1 MLAAKFAKAAAQ
13 AEKLRVE
20 ALARR
25 QAKRCV
31 YGGIGVAFGLAAF
44 ALAHVA
50 AELALAPKFGAL
62 EVTVLLFAIDLAVA
76 FILCAVAAGLRPGKV
91 EVEAEYLRRRALGQM
106 KDELSFIALV
116 PAMVGPKRLR
126 QWFFVAEFLSR
137 FLRRKP
143 PERPGLKKPY
153 LI

>member
-50 AELALAPKFGAL
+50 DELALAPIFGAL
-62 EVTVLLFAIDLAVA
+62 EVTVL
-76 FILCAVAAGLRPGKV
+76 
-91 EVEAEYLRRRALGQM
+91 M
-106 KDELSFIALV
+106 IALDLV
-116 PAMVGPKRLR
+116 AELR
-126 QWFFVAEFLSR
+126 IWIFVAEFFVL

-143 PERPGLKKPY
+143 PERPSLKETH